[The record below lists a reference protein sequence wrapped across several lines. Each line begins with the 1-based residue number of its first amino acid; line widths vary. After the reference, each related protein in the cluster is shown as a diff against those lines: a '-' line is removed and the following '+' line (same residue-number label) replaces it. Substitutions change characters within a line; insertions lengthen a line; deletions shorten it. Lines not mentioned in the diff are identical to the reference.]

1 MMMTMVMVVLSSL
14 SFGGFLLVPSFTNF
28 NYFFFLVLCLL
39 WHLFVLFELVFALV
53 SQDIKP
59 RTIIGIHGIFLLY
72 NGLGRLRGFA
82 EFALEAGLA
91 IGVSISGVWGECPL
105 AHGETSDHIEV
116 LFPGLL
122 VHDFLVLLL
131 FIFNAL
137 L

>member
-1 MMMTMVMVVLSSL
+1 MVMVVLSF
-14 SFGGFLLVPSFTNF
+14 SFRGFLLVLSFANF
-28 NYFFFLVLCLL
+28 NDFFFLVLCLL
-39 WHLFVLFELVFALV
+39 LWDVFVLFELVFALV
-53 SQDIKP
+53 SQNIKP
-59 RTIIGIHGIFLLY
+59 RTIIGIHGFFLLY
-72 NGLGRLRGFA
+72 NGLGRLWGFA

-105 AHGETSDHIEV
+105 AHGEASDHIEV
-116 LFPGLL
+116 LFPRLL